1 MINNTPFWYAFIK
14 ACVWF
19 LHYITPVSIIYTLI
33 ATLYNGLQNIHHP
46 ILIGITSL
54 AIAETLFYVAVFL
67 PYRSYFQR
75 DTIHPETLS
84 RAQRKA
90 LFEKCNAHITNPST
104 YLSKWFLGA
113 DLADIKRDNVADFI
127 LWAFFNRHGP
137 AGDDAEEVEEYI
149 QLHERTFGH
158 TFPPG
163 RGNVGCLRLTL
174 EKVDMLHR
182 SLVWYFCVGFV
193 DFLTYVNLS
202 IQRFRQFHP
211 RPETLVKL
219 FPPRP
224 YALTSGH
231 TSPVKTSYWHRP
243 HKSKTHLPIL
253 FIHGI
258 GVGLYPYTNFLR
270 EINKGLPSYE
280 EIGVIALEIMPVSF
294 RLSPAPLSAS
304 ELSKEISKILEYH
317 GYDRVVL
324 AVHSYGSVIGTHLL
338 HDRVMNSKIADI
350 LLIDPVSVLLHLPDV
365 AYNFVR
371 RKPRTAAEWQLWY
384 FASMDLGVARALGR
398 YFFWS
403 ENIVWKEDLDLD
415 NRRVT
420 VSLAGRDLIVD
431 TEAVGRYLVSE
442 DGDTPARRRVK
453 MWEREA
459 ISQDSSDLDDE
470 HEDLDSDDDRAKLVE
485 ENWKHRHWRGEGL
498 EVLWFDHLD
507 HAQVFDKEVT
517 RERLVN
523 VLRTYCRIEEIG
535 GFDGG
540 DETRVMNGNGN
551 EHRRVNGRTNG
562 HLKSS

>member
-1 MINNTPFWYAFIK
+1 
-14 ACVWF
+14 
-19 LHYITPVSIIYTLI
+19 
-33 ATLYNGLQNIHHP
+33 
-46 ILIGITSL
+46 
-54 AIAETLFYVAVFL
+54 
-67 PYRSYFQR
+67 
-75 DTIHPETLS
+75 
-84 RAQRKA
+84 
-90 LFEKCNAHITNPST
+90 
-104 YLSKWFLGA
+104 
-113 DLADIKRDNVADFI
+113 
-127 LWAFFNRHGP
+127 
-137 AGDDAEEVEEYI
+137 
-149 QLHERTFGH
+149 
-158 TFPPG
+158 
-163 RGNVGCLRLTL
+163 
-174 EKVDMLHR
+174 MLHR

-193 DFLTYVNLS
+193 DVLTYVNLS
-202 IQRFRQFHP
+202 IQGFRQFHP
-211 RPETLVKL
+211 RPGTLVKL

-231 TSPVKTSYWHRP
+231 TSPAKTSYWHRP

-258 GVGLYPYTNFLR
+258 GIGLYPYTNLLR
-270 EINKGLPSYE
+270 EINKGLPRDE

-403 ENIVWKEDLDLD
+403 ENIVWKEDLGLD

-442 DGDTPARRRVK
+442 EGDTPAGGRVK

-459 ISQDSSDLDDE
+459 ISQESSDLDDE
-470 HEDLDSDDDRAKLVE
+470 HEDLAPDDDRAKLVE

-517 RERLVN
+517 RERLIN
-523 VLRTYCRIEEIG
+523 VLRTYCRVGEKG

-540 DETRVMNGNGN
+540 DETRVMN
-551 EHRRVNGRTNG
+551 VNGRTNG